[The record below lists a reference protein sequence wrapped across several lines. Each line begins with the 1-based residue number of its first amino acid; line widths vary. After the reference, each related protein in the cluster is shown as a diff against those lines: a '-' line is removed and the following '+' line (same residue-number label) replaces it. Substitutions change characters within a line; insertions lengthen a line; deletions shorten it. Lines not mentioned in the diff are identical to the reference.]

1 VVHSTEELRQILEDG
16 KFPVMVLCNP
26 EMSDFALV
34 DVSREFTE
42 EMKADLRKRNI
53 TVIAGVSAIVQG
65 KAEAAFNAPI
75 PEETARELG
84 EQYMLH
90 IAQRI
95 GPVANA

>member
-1 VVHSTEELRQILEDG
+1 VHSPEELRKILEDG

-26 EMSDFALV
+26 EITDFALV
-34 DVSREFTE
+34 DVSLEFTE
-42 EMKADLRKRNI
+42 EMKADLRQRNV
-53 TVIAGVSAIVQG
+53 TVIAGVSAIIQG
-65 KAEAAFNAPI
+65 KAEAAFNVGI

-95 GPVANA
+95 GPIANA